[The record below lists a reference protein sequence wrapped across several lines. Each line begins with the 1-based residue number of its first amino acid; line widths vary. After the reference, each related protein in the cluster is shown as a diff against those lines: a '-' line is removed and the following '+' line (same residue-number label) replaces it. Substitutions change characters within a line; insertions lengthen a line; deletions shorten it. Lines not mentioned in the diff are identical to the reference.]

1 MRERTSLP
9 LTERPATTNPVAG
22 HPMGAPSR
30 GGRCV
35 LVCAAAAAAHPLSAA
50 ATEPALVPDLVLVLP
65 SLDLPGR

>member
-30 GGRCV
+30 GGRCGF
-35 LVCAAAAAAHPLSAA
+35 VCAMRHTLSAA
-50 ATEPALVPDLVLVLP
+50 AAESALVPDLVPDRL

>member
-22 HPMGAPSR
+22 HPMGAPSS

-35 LVCAAAAAAHPLSAA
+35 VVCVKRHTPSAAAAES
-50 ATEPALVPDLVLVLP
+50 ALVPVLVPDRL